1 MSVQNLEEGA
11 MARARERGSN
21 NIGCMLG
28 LALVIVVVFIGVKAV
43 PTRLAVAEL
52 QDFCEHEA
60 EEASLPRFSD
70 DKIADAILGKAIEE
84 HLPVKKED
92 IKVSRDSSQV
102 HVEVRYRVV
111 IDFLVYQY
119 NWDIEHKVERTLF

>member
-1 MSVQNLEEGA
+1 MD
-11 MARARERGSN
+11 RWRERGSN

-28 LALVIVVVFIGVKAV
+28 LVLVIVVVFIGVKAV

-52 QDFCEHEA
+52 QDFCEREA
-60 EEASLPRFSD
+60 EQASLPRFGD
-70 DKIADAILGKAIEE
+70 EKIADAIFIKAIEE

-92 IKVSRDSSQV
+92 VKVSRDQAQV
-102 HVEVRYRVV
+102 HVEVKYRVV

-119 NWDIEHKVERTLF
+119 NWDVEHKVDRTLF